1 MRNSHTS
8 VVDLRQVFTGEFA
21 TEPYEC
27 CWASEAIYFL
37 TVEAG
42 FAEFDTF
49 VARVQISAD
58 GIEWVDEGSVLPTIV
73 GPGLSFC
80 RVSRF
85 GGWLRLAGEL
95 RGGDAMAMITVRL
108 ALKE

>member
-8 VVDLRQVFTGEFA
+8 VVDLRQVFAGEFA

-27 CWASEAIYFL
+27 GWASEGIYFV
-37 TVEAG
+37 TVETAVCDFNTLG
-42 FAEFDTF
+42 L
-49 VARVQISAD
+49 RVQISAD
-58 GIEWVDEGSVLPTIV
+58 GIHWIDDGSTFPAMV

-85 GGWLRLAGEL
+85 GGWLRLVGEL
-95 RGGDAMAMITVRL
+95 QGRAAMAMITVRL